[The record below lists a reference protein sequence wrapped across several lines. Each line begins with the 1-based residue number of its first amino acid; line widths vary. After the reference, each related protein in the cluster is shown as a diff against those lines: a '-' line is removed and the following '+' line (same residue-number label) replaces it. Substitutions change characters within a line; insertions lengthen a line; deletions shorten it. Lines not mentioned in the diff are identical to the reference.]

1 MLLLSFHSEMAFEET
16 VTVVMS
22 AASIQR
28 AGDRSRGLNDPQWQL
43 KTGLL
48 GATRIVI
55 VSEFALP
62 ERFEAPMVTVWSP
75 TAVDRPIICPFASIE
90 RPVGSPVAVKA
101 VGP

>member
-1 MLLLSFHSEMAFEET
+1 M
-16 VTVVMS
+16 VMS

-28 AGDRSRGLNDPQWQL
+28 AGDRSRGLNVSSVEA

-48 GATRIVI
+48 GATRKVI

-62 ERFEAPMVTVWSP
+62 ERFDAPMVTVWSP

-90 RPVGSPVAVKA
+90 RPVGRPVAVKA